1 MTLIIFGV
9 KLLLGAMKASR
20 QQASEN
26 RARVLRVAARRFREG
41 AIAGV
46 SVADVM
52 HEAGLTHGGF
62 YKRFAS
68 KQDLIAQACALGLPE
83 NLEAYK
89 QLWQGVDGT
98 RLKRLRWECCR
109 RCTVIFRRRVASWL
123 PWGRMFPEASARLD
137 AS

>member
-62 YKRFAS
+62 YKILLRRLCQAPVDLARRSTAS
-68 KQDLIAQACALGLPE
+68 TAT
-83 NLEAYK
+83 
-89 QLWQGVDGT
+89 T
-98 RLKRLRWECCR
+98 RLVGHRTL
-109 RCTVIFRRRVASWL
+109 L
-123 PWGRMFPEASARLD
+123 LD
-137 AS
+137 

>member
-9 KLLLGAMKASR
+9 KLLWGAMKASR
-20 QQASEN
+20 QQAGEN

-41 AIAGV
+41 GIAGV

-52 HEAGLTHGGF
+52 HEAARVLQTPL
-62 YKRFAS
+62 RS
-68 KQDLIAQACALGLPE
+68 RTSSPRLALGFSE

-89 QLWQGVDGT
+89 QLGARSRRNAVKGIAT
-98 RLKRLRWECCR
+98 GMFVG

-123 PWGRMFPEASARLD
+123 P
-137 AS
+137 